1 MIYNKVQELAI
12 KKGLSFAEIERKAH
26 LGNGTIGK
34 WKNASPNIDSLY
46 KVAEVLNVSVKTLLS
61 EKNNEDPA

>member
-12 KKGLSFAEIERKAH
+12 KRGLSFAEIEKKAH

-34 WKNASPNIDSLY
+34 WKNASPNIESLY
-46 KVAEVLNVSVKTLLS
+46 KVAKVLNVSVNTLLS
-61 EKNNEDPA
+61 EKNNEGTV